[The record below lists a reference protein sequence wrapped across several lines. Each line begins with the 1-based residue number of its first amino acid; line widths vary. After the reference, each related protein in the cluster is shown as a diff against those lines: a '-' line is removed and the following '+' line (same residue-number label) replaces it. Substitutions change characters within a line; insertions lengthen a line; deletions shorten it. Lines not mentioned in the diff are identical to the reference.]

1 MDYKRYL
8 TPWNIIIIGILLYMF
23 FNAGESIGSK
33 FERTLLVMPGI
44 LIALSF
50 HEFAHAF
57 SAYKL
62 GDPTP
67 KTQNR
72 LSVNPKDHIDLWG
85 FLALVFIG
93 FGWGKA
99 VEINS
104 ANFKKPRRDQLIVSL
119 SGVTMNLVL
128 AVVFSFIYR
137 FFSQATGATVFSGG
151 MLGYAALII
160 YYVVSINIVL
170 MVFNLLPIPP
180 LDGFSALTEIFDLRR
195 YDWYWKVYGKGMLI
209 LLIAI
214 VLGIGEKVLFPSVS
228 AIMGWLSY
236 IGHF

>member
-1 MDYKRYL
+1 M
-8 TPWNIIIIGILLYMF
+8 TGVQ
-23 FNAGESIGSK
+23 
-33 FERTLLVMPGI
+33 TC
-44 LIALSF
+44 ALPIF
-50 HEFAHAF
+50 
-57 SAYKL
+57 
-62 GDPTP
+62 
-67 KTQNR
+67 
-72 LSVNPKDHIDLWG
+72 
-85 FLALVFIG
+85 
-93 FGWGKA
+93 
-99 VEINS
+99 
-104 ANFKKPRRDQLIVSL
+104 
-119 SGVTMNLVL
+119 
-128 AVVFSFIYR
+128 VFSFIYR
-137 FFSQATGATVFSGG
+137 FFSQAIGVMVFSGG